1 MRLKAGQYDSFVRAR
16 IITVVIMCLC
26 SGVYKTR
33 CLRDG
38 VRGVRAR
45 RGTTV
50 KDFERQGA
58 LYKSTR
64 LKLKSV

>member
-26 SGVYKTR
+26 SSVYKTR

-38 VRGVRAR
+38 VRGARAR
-45 RGTTV
+45 RGTMV

>member
-1 MRLKAGQYDSFVRAR
+1 MCLKAGQYDSFVRAR
-16 IITVVIMCLC
+16 IITVVKMCLC

-45 RGTTV
+45 RGTAV
-50 KDFERQGA
+50 KAFERKA
-58 LYKSTR
+58 LYAKA
-64 LKLKSV
+64 LA